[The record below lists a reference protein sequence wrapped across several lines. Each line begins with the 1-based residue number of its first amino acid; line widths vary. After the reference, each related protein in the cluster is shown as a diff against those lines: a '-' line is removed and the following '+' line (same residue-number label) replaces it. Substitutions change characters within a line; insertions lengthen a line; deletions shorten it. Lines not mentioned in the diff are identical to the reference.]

1 MMIALPYKSPQPASM
16 ADIEALFH
24 TRTSERVPVHSF
36 SLTTEQKQQLDAAE
50 SEEECIQ
57 LLKGWG
63 HDIFSH

>member
-1 MMIALPYKSPQPASM
+1 M

-24 TRTSERVPVHSF
+24 TRTAERVSVHSF
-36 SLTTEQKQQLDAAE
+36 SLTTEQKKQLDAAE